1 MHIKKLKDQAN
12 KQLENGN
19 LRNRYM
25 DDVFYIRDQKDF
37 EMFNEIDVSFN
48 ESSLN
53 DLSKVIM
60 RFNIVEYFGG
70 YYKNNELRSPK
81 KASYTKLKDFLSKFI
96 PYLYKLG
103 ITDVEHITKKHL
115 LEFVDYLLSSTSSQR
130 IENVRSFGSLKF
142 YFVELNKFIELAR
155 MGDAIF
161 PVTEKIDYEVI
172 QKIGLNFVKKNF
184 PEINIYDWIEG
195 GTLDTVSLQTA
206 MLMLNYSLKELDSDR
221 FKVLKSYFKTT
232 RSFIESGELGIV
244 GFRTASSGSLPGSTK
259 YFFENACIPRPNDL
273 DKHNRHKPYNV
284 KNIKFLED
292 WFEKAQAEFE
302 DSLSIKKFHSIVN
315 GWTLSIV
322 NAFVLHY
329 SQCALTCISILTGYR
344 VSELSSLKASNVLEE
359 KGNVLYLISNV
370 QKTHAGLP
378 ISRSTSDAV
387 SIAVEACL
395 SLGHVDKTKV
405 YIDGDK
411 ELHLSL
417 FAMTTSFSFTKE
429 KNFILEFV
437 EFKNMP
443 SLSVERSTLN
453 SWLGTVYDKSISE
466 LPEQTQ
472 KEFAELDEKITAH
485 AFRHAFVDFLL
496 RRFDG
501 DLISAIRRCFA
512 HSTSDPL
519 NYVVN
524 YIRTKVSKQVQKTAE
539 RAYTHE
545 LIMRIAGDHNCSQ
558 FSGQG
563 VEYVRKQI
571 DKFNYVT
578 IDELDELVHEW
589 VFTDMVRLV
598 PHSYGFCMLFNERE
612 NIARCKDTKVDVRN
626 AGNGES
632 KLCIGCPNLGIEI
645 RSHFEMLEQLRI
657 VHQTILKASKS
668 KDNILSLF
676 VNPRKDDIQLSE
688 RMVTAIDSLL
698 QVELK

>member
-1 MHIKKLKDQAN
+1 MNIKKLKDQAE

-19 LRNRYM
+19 LKNRFK
-25 DDVFYIRDQKDF
+25 DDVFYVRDQKDF
-37 EMFNEIDVSFN
+37 EVFNEIDVSFS
-48 ESSLN
+48 ETSLN

-60 RFNIVEYFGG
+60 RFNIVGYFGG

-81 KASYTKLKDFLSKFI
+81 KGSYTKLKDFLSKFI

-103 ITDVEHITKKHL
+103 ITAIEDITKKNL
-115 LEFVDYLLSSTSSQR
+115 LDFVDYLLSPASSQR
-130 IENVRSFGSLKF
+130 IEGVRSFGSLKF
-142 YFVELNKFIELAR
+142 YFVELNKFIGLAK

-172 QKIGLNFVKKNF
+172 QKIAVNYVKKNF
-184 PEINIYDWIEG
+184 PDINIYDWIEG

-206 MLMLNYSLKELDSDR
+206 MLMLNYSLKELDSDC
-221 FKVLKSYFKTT
+221 FKILKSYFRTT

-244 GFRTASSGSLPGSTK
+244 GFITASSGGVPGSTK

-273 DKHNRHKPYNV
+273 DKQNRHKSDNV
-284 KNIKFLED
+284 KNMKFLKD
-292 WFEKAQAEFE
+292 WFENSQEEFK
-302 DSLSIKKFHSIVN
+302 DSFSIKKFHSIVN
-315 GWTLSIV
+315 GWTLTQV
-322 NAFVLHY
+322 NALVLHY

-344 VSELSSLKASNVLEE
+344 VSELSSLKASNVSE
-359 KGNVLYLISNV
+359 KKGDVLYLVSNV
-370 QKTHAGLP
+370 EKTHSGLP

-411 ELHLSL
+411 KLQLSL
-417 FAMTTSFSFTKE
+417 FAMTTSFGFTKE
-429 KNFILEFV
+429 KKFIFKFV
-437 EFKNMP
+437 DFKNAS
-443 SLSVERSTLN
+443 SLSVEKPTLN
-453 SWLGTVYDKSISE
+453 SWLRAVYDKSISE

-472 KEFAELDEKITAH
+472 KEFVELDEKITAH

-501 DLISAIRRCFA
+501 DLIPAIRRCFA

-558 FSGQG
+558 FSGQA

-571 DKFNYVT
+571 EKFNYVT

-598 PHSYGFCMLFNERE
+598 PHSYGFCMLFSERE

-626 AGNGES
+626 AENGES
-632 KLCIGCPNLGIEI
+632 KLCIGCPNLGVEI
-645 RSHFEMLEQLRI
+645 KSHFEMLEQLRT

-668 KDNILSLF
+668 KDNILNLF
-676 VNPRKDDIQLSE
+676 VNPRKDSIQLSE

-698 QVELK
+698 QVEIK